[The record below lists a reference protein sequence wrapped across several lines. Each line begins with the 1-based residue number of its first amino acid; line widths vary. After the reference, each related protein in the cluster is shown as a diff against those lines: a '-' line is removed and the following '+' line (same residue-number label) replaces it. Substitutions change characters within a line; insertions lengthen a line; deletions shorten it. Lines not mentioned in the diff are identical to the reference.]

1 MAQGTSLRAQPAP
14 SVPDVAPVAD
24 AETTDSYRA
33 IALPSPSARIYR
45 SGDVIAE
52 RYRLVRPLGS
62 GGMGVVWLAHSLFL
76 RVDVAIKLPHGP
88 SMAAYA
94 ASRMAREAHAA
105 ARLGHPAT
113 ARVLDMGL
121 TSRGDPFLAMEL
133 LQGESLRAIL
143 RRESRLSPRFAVQL
157 LLPVLDGLRAAHEQG
172 IVHRDIKPDNIF
184 IARDTLRRRQPKL
197 LDFGLA
203 KLDMP
208 SPVRE
213 EPMTLAG
220 TTVGTPDYMAPEQA
234 MGLELDGRADVWSV
248 CVVLYECISGGLPWQ
263 RGGNQSV
270 MRSVLRDSVV
280 PTTLL
285 HVGDADLWRVL
296 ERGLH
301 KNAVDRWE
309 SIAELGEALAHW
321 LYTRGVT
328 EDACGGSLRALWLQG
343 AVPDKQPSARSGASS
358 TKHSR
363 ARVETE
369 RVRSP
374 RPAEQAD
381 RPLKRAPM
389 DTLRERAGT
398 WPRMRSLIATV
409 ATLILGIALGA
420 ALFWLAR

>member
-1 MAQGTSLRAQPAP
+1 MAQGTPLRAQPALAM
-14 SVPDVAPVAD
+14 PDAAPVAD
-24 AETTDSYRA
+24 AETTDSFRA

-45 SGDVIAE
+45 SGDVIDE

-113 ARVLDMGL
+113 ARVLDLGT

-133 LQGESLRAIL
+133 LHGESLRAIL
-143 RRESRLSPRFAVQL
+143 RRDSRLSPRVAVQL
-157 LLPVLDGLRAAHEQG
+157 LLPVLDGLRAAHQAG

-184 IARDTLRRRQPKL
+184 IARDALRRRQPKL

-270 MRSVLRDSVV
+270 MRSVLRDAVV

-285 HVGDADLWRVL
+285 HVGDAELWRVL

-301 KNAVDRWE
+301 KDAVDRWA
-309 SIAELGEALAHW
+309 SVAELGEALARW

-328 EDACGGSLRALWLQG
+328 EDACGGSLRALWLEG
-343 AVPDKQPSARSGASS
+343 SLPDNQPSARSGASAA
-358 TKHSR
+358 KHSR

-381 RPLKRAPM
+381 RPLARAPTAAM
-389 DTLRERAGT
+389 SARADA
-398 WPRMRSLIATV
+398 WPRVRSLMATV
-409 ATLILGIALGA
+409 ATLVLGIALGA
-420 ALFWLAR
+420 ALFCLVR